1 MRCGVSPTSSGQIG
15 RGFGSARGRTTGVAR
30 LHAGLDFVAAR
41 NEKVRAPWAGT
52 CVLVGADDVRRGPLD
67 GYGNAVV
74 VHSPDLGVYW
84 LFAHLAGRPWV
95 TVGERVEAGRV
106 VGQVGST
113 NNGKFAGMGAHLHLE
128 TSTIPWPKGYGR
140 LSIDPAGVF
149 ERIGLVVERPA
160 RARPRLVE
168 GSSCDFLPLR
178 GLPSLGRVY
187 LAEGPDADESYEPPE
202 EAFTP
207 AYEVSPVAEA
217 LPSIVG
223 VAGVALAVL
232 VFGVLFTRRDR

>member
-1 MRCGVSPTSSGQIG
+1 
-15 RGFGSARGRTTGVAR
+15 
-30 LHAGLDFVAAR
+30 
-41 NEKVRAPWAGT
+41 
-52 CVLVGADDVRRGPLD
+52 
-67 GYGNAVV
+67 VV

-106 VGQVGST
+106 VGQVGAS

-140 LSIDPAGVF
+140 SSIDPAGVF

-160 RARPRLVE
+160 RSRPRLVQ
-168 GSSCDFLPLR
+168 GDSCDLLPFR
-178 GLPSLGRVY
+178 GLSALGRVY
-187 LAEGPDADESYEPPE
+187 LAEGPDADESYEPPD

>member
-30 LHAGLDFVAAR
+30 LHAGMDFVAAR
-41 NEKVRAPWAGT
+41 NERVRAPWAGT

-106 VGQVGST
+106 VGQVGSS

-140 LSIDPAGVF
+140 SSIDPAGVF
-149 ERIGLVVERPA
+149 ARIGLTVERPA

-168 GSSCDFLPLR
+168 SASCDLLPLR
-178 GLPSLGRVY
+178 GLGRVY
-187 LAEGPDADESYEPPE
+187 LADGPEADAGEAYEPPD

>member
-15 RGFGSARGRTTGVAR
+15 RGFGTARGRTTGVAR
-30 LHAGLDFVAAR
+30 LHAGMDFVAAR

-106 VGQVGST
+106 VGQVGSS

-140 LSIDPAGVF
+140 SSIDPAGVF

-160 RARPRLVE
+160 RARPRLVN
-168 GSSCDFLPLR
+168 GDSCDFLPLR
-178 GLPSLGRVY
+178 GLPALGRY
-187 LAEGPDADESYEPPE
+187 LAEGPDAGEGYEPPD
-202 EAFTP
+202 EAFEEG
-207 AYEVSPVAEA
+207 YELSPVAEA
-217 LPSIVG
+217 LPSVLVG
-223 VAGVALAVL
+223 VGLAVGALL
-232 VFGVLFTRRDR
+232 VAGLLTRGGR